1 MVWSPYTFVCHLD
14 NDGAEKA
21 NASVAIRQAG
31 FRISFAGVALVLPV
45 TMPAFRL
52 PIGRFGLWPFFFALH
67 FSGLADCGLS
77 SIPDR
82 RRSLGALRQCK

>member
-1 MVWSPYTFVCHLD
+1 LVWSPYTFVCHLD
-14 NDGAEKA
+14 DDGAEKA

-52 PIGRFGLWPFFFALH
+52 PIGPFGLWPFFFALH
-67 FSGLADCGLS
+67 FSGDWLIAAC
-77 SIPDR
+77 P
-82 RRSLGALRQCK
+82 RSPTGDEAWEP